1 MAKEEQIR
9 KAIDNLD
16 EATAKD
22 ALALLLAD
30 TSSGTKTQT
39 ANNPINQEAGQFANF
54 AQAILWLKSKY
65 KFQELNAFTTEADL
79 VYVNTGDRRILLT
92 DTTVGPRKNPEPQ
105 MENSN
110 SFNIETNSNSNINES
125 SNENSSSEDMDNAF
139 EPLKKNDRF
148 NNLEL

>member
-1 MAKEEQIR
+1 MEINMAKEEQIR

-16 EATAKD
+16 ETTAKD

-39 ANNPINQEAGQFANF
+39 ANNPTNQEAGQFANF

-79 VYVNTGDRRILLT
+79 VQTSRYV
-92 DTTVGPRKNPEPQ
+92 
-105 MENSN
+105 
-110 SFNIETNSNSNINES
+110 TNSGV
-125 SNENSSSEDMDNAF
+125 EDYYGYADADACYVEHKEKRKF
-139 EPLKKNDRF
+139 V
-148 NNLEL
+148 